1 MIGNR
6 KLLGGPESGDGNNL
20 EKQGLP
26 ASGAAPK
33 TRAPLDS
40 FVRGI
45 KKRCV
50 LWGVACSGGAVP
62 SIRNGQE
69 GREVVGELRTASSRG
84 VHRR

>member
-50 LWGVACSGGAVP
+50 CGVLLAQA
-62 SIRNGQE
+62 GQSP
-69 GREVVGELRTASSRG
+69 VYATAKRAG
-84 VHRR
+84 K